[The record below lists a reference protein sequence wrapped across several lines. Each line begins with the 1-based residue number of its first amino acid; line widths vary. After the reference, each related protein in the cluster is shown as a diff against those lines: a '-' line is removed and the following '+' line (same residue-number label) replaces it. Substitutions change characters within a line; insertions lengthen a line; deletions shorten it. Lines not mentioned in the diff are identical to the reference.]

1 MRTPAEKT
9 FQAIRQMCLKSDKL
23 GNSKPSDS
31 PTYYISE
38 KEISVIL
45 CGFGFGDPRNDTLQA
60 LNKQGI
66 LCGIIRH
73 YVLSE
78 SRTTEEWRIE
88 ADGTISQGPQWFK
101 DVPLE
106 YEYEIEVNGRKYT
119 VTQDV
124 QFTVE
129 LGKGTGAYN
138 SKHTFDDLGQAGHY
152 YRSYNI
158 GNGYKKRL
166 RMFDRGKTTLLT
178 RQFS

>member
-9 FQAIRQMCLKSDKL
+9 FQAIRQMCYRSDKFDY
-23 GNSKPSDS
+23 KKDP
-31 PTYYISE
+31 PIFFISE
-38 KEISVIL
+38 KEGCAIHQ
-45 CGFGFGDPRNDTLQA
+45 GFGFDDPLKRNDTLQA

-73 YVLSE
+73 YISGE
-78 SRTTEEWRIE
+78 ETQTYEWRIE

-124 QFTVE
+124 VFMVE
-129 LGKGTGAYN
+129 LGKGTGAY
-138 SKHTFDDLGQAGHY
+138 KPQHTFDDFGQAGHY

-166 RMFDRGKTTLLT
+166 QMKDRGRTTLLA